1 MGRLGGAVLPY
12 TGGTGGPVGG
22 RREEG
27 GEDID
32 MQDEQ
37 FTDISRV
44 QSLIMDWESRGEEE
58 GRGELT
64 CQLKG
69 EEGGR
74 GGRRRSQ
81 LFLDLCG
88 KFDEQVKRKES
99 ERKDLETSFIQQSED
114 PNDKMCVINLGNL
127 ENENSTVNYQAKET
141 HKFPTF
147 ESLKVET
154 NNYPNNYPREVR
166 RIKVWKQRKL
176 SFGNTGLLLAETRTN
191 IKRRGSEDISSAPK
205 RGRN

>member
-1 MGRLGGAVLPY
+1 M
-12 TGGTGGPVGG
+12 
-22 RREEG
+22 
-27 GEDID
+27 
-32 MQDEQ
+32 
-37 FTDISRV
+37 
-44 QSLIMDWESRGEEE
+44 
-58 GRGELT
+58 
-64 CQLKG
+64 
-69 EEGGR
+69 
-74 GGRRRSQ
+74 
-81 LFLDLCG
+81 
-88 KFDEQVKRKES
+88 
-99 ERKDLETSFIQQSED
+99 ETSFIQQSED

-154 NNYPNNYPREVR
+154 NNYPREVR